1 MSAPALT
8 ALATPV
14 AISLRELIAEKPAGE
29 RVKLSTPRIKAA
41 AIGGHLSPFKGRGV
55 EFDESRPYQEGDDL
69 RTMDWRVTARSGKP
83 HTKVFREERNR
94 PVLIWLDTG
103 ASMMFA
109 TRGAYKAVVAAR
121 LAALIAWSAVA
132 NGDQLGGL
140 VFNES
145 AHEELRPRLGRRAA
159 LRLLKLVAASPAW
172 GGRSAAGK
180 PTRGEPGS
188 GEAGPALAALERLAR
203 VARPGSL
210 VFLLSDF
217 ATLDPPFERRL
228 RQLASHCDVHLVQL
242 FDPVEAELPPPGRY
256 RIAMGRR
263 MQTIDTSDGAVRERY
278 RAAFEE
284 RRKALRTLA
293 RLPGMRFLACATD
306 DDPALVLMRHYA
318 RR

>member
-1 MSAPALT
+1 VSAEALK

-29 RVKLSTPRIKAA
+29 RIKLSTPRIKAA

-103 ASMMFA
+103 SSMRFA

-140 VFNES
+140 VFDES

-159 LRLLKLVAASPAW
+159 LRLLKLVAASPA
-172 GGRSAAGK
+172 GTGRPGTRKPGKGEPAAG
-180 PTRGEPGS
+180 EP
-188 GEAGPALAALERLAR
+188 GPALAALERLAR

-217 ATLDPPFERRL
+217 ATFDPPFERRL
-228 RQLASHCDVHLVQL
+228 RQLGSHCDVQLVQL
-242 FDPVEAELPPPGRY
+242 FDPVETELPPPGRY
-256 RIAMGRR
+256 RIAMGKR
-263 MQTIDTSDGAVRERY
+263 MLTIDTTDEATRDRY
-278 RAAFEE
+278 RAAFDE
-284 RRKALRTLA
+284 RRSALKALA
-293 RLPGMRFLACATD
+293 RLPGMRFIACATS
-306 DDPALVLMRHYA
+306 DDPVLVLMRHYA

>member
-1 MSAPALT
+1 MNAKALT

-29 RVKLSTPRIKAA
+29 RIKLSTPRIKAA

-121 LAALIAWSAVA
+121 MAGLIAWSAVA

-159 LRLLKLVAASPAW
+159 LRLLKLVAASQAL
-172 GGRSAAGK
+172 GGRPGTGK
-180 PTRGEPGS
+180 PGRGEPAAS
-188 GEAGPALAALERLAR
+188 DSGPALAALERLAR

-217 ATLDPPFERRL
+217 MALGQAFERRV
-228 RQLASHCDVHLVQL
+228 RQLASHCDVQLVQF

-256 RIAMGRR
+256 RIAMGKR
-263 MQTIDTSDGAVRERY
+263 MLTIDTSDETMRASY
-278 RAAFEE
+278 RAAFEQ
-284 RRKALRTLA
+284 RRTALQLLA
-293 RLPGMRFLACATD
+293 RLPGMRLIACSTE
-306 DDPALVLMRHYA
+306 DDPALILTRHYA